1 MNIVLLSLRHT
12 DVIIRGLGQFVLIVG
27 VVDVHVGGTVL
38 IKSRDANL
46 WRPKIGRLFF
56 SLPRPPPPH
65 WNFNDSPPRK
75 IDPAPNGNDLGHYNY
90 DVLHDLHTTYVQ
102 KCPRNR
108 TANTKNSS
116 FELKM
121 G

>member
-12 DVIIRGLGQFVLIVG
+12 DVIIRGQGQFVLIVG

-56 SLPRPPPPH
+56 SLP
-65 WNFNDSPPRK
+65 
-75 IDPAPNGNDLGHYNY
+75 PAPLEF
-90 DVLHDLHTTYVQ
+90 Q
-102 KCPRNR
+102 
-108 TANTKNSS
+108 
-116 FELKM
+116 
-121 G
+121 

>member
-27 VVDVHVGGTVL
+27 VVVVHVGGTVL

-56 SLPRPPPPH
+56 PPPP
-65 WNFNDSPPRK
+65 PRPTG
-75 IDPAPNGNDLGHYNY
+75 IS
-90 DVLHDLHTTYVQ
+90 TTPHPEKLTQ
-102 KCPRNR
+102 P
-108 TANTKNSS
+108 
-116 FELKM
+116 LM
-121 G
+121 GMT